1 MKFNATD
8 LVFNPIIRFVEYN
21 PYHIM
26 FCKLGVNM
34 LKLLV
39 CIICVLKFHERVHPE
54 AMQIHSIILLNQS
67 RRHIVPV
74 EKKGRAVI
82 DGGELLR
89 SVQDA
94 LV

>member
-8 LVFNPIIRFVEYN
+8 LAFNPIIRFVEYN
-21 PYHIM
+21 PYHIT
-26 FCKLGVNM
+26 FCKLGVNS
-34 LKLLV
+34 LKLLL
-39 CIICVLKFHERVHPE
+39 CIICVLIFHERVLPE

-82 DGGELLR
+82 DGGEMLC
-89 SVQDA
+89 SMQDA